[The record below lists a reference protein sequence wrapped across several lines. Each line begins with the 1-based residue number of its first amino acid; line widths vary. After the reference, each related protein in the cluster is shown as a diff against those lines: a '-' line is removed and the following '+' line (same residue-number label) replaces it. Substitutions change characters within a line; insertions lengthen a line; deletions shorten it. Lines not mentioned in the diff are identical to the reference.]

1 MKRDHEAIRAE
12 LERLKSN
19 GIIRPMD
26 VVSAARKKTSPLHDW
41 FQWDDGEAAHQY
53 RLIQA
58 RNLLRVYV
66 KVEDVENEPVQ
77 AFVSLT
83 TDRVKEGGGY
93 RAMAEVMSDDAL
105 REQLLRDAFVQL
117 GNMRKKYQHLQQ
129 LAKVW
134 EAVEEAEAEAGPIAD
149 AA

>member
-1 MKRDHEAIRAE
+1 
-12 LERLKSN
+12 
-19 GIIRPMD
+19 MD

-134 EAVEEAEAEAGPIAD
+134 QAVEEAEAEAGPIAD